1 MEITVTAPNRV
12 DLAGGTT
19 DIYPLYLF
27 MDGGCTVNAAV
38 TIHSRVTLRSLGGSE
53 IRIVSRDLEACVEA
67 EAPAML
73 PVDGPLGLL
82 GRAIRAIPPYSGI
95 EMVVQNSAPA
105 GSGLGASSAL
115 LVAALAGLL
124 HLRGEKHSRRNIVDL
139 AANIETAGI
148 AVPAGKQ
155 DHIAAVYGGVS
166 FIDFGYRD
174 FDRQTIKSAL
184 QDRLERMLVLSYTGE
199 GRFSGMNN
207 WEITRGFI
215 DGSQE
220 IKGKLTEIREVA
232 RELTSTLRQGRWNRL
247 PELVDREWQIR
258 RTLAP
263 GVSTKRIEE
272 IMSAA
277 SNAGALASKICGAGG
292 GGCMITFVDPHN
304 REGVEKAIEDSGGKV
319 MQYKLDWEGLA
330 ISQTGAVTP
339 GAKRAD
345 LPRT

>member
-38 TIHSRVTLRSLGGSE
+38 TIHSRVTIRTHEGSR
-53 IRIVSRDLEACVEA
+53 IRIVSEDLGASVA
-67 EAPAML
+67 APAPAGL

-82 GRAIRAIPPYSGI
+82 GRAVRAVPPPGGM

-115 LVAALAGLL
+115 LAAALAGLL
-124 HLRGEKHSRRNIVDL
+124 HVRGEEQSRREVVDL
-139 AANIETAGI
+139 AANIETAAI

-166 FIDFGYRD
+166 RIDFGYRD
-174 FDRQTIKSAL
+174 FHRQDIGSEP
-184 QDRLERMLVLSYTGE
+184 QDRLEQMVVLSYTGE

-207 WEITRGFI
+207 WEITRAII
-215 DGSQE
+215 DGNGE
-220 IKGKLTEIREVA
+220 VKEKLMEIREVA
-232 RELTSTLRQGRWNRL
+232 RELGSALLEGGWNRI
-247 PELVDREWQIR
+247 PELVNREWQIR

-263 GVSTKRIEE
+263 GVSTPRIEGM
-272 IMSAA
+272 MSAA
-277 SNAGALASKICGAGG
+277 SAAGALASKVCGAGG
-292 GGCMITFVDPHN
+292 GGCMITFADPPD
-304 REGVEKAIEDSGGKV
+304 RAAVEKAIEGAGGTV
-319 MQYKLDWEGLA
+319 LPYRVDRQGLA
-330 ISQTGAVTP
+330 LRQTAE
-339 GAKRAD
+339 
-345 LPRT
+345 